1 MANLVAITLNRY
13 VKIVHTASYP
23 RLYSKQTIR
32 LSILLTWTLT
42 FGSPLPTFFGY
53 WGTIGPKRTD
63 ASTCTIVP
71 DAAGRSPTT
80 LLWILGNCAP
90 ITIMLWCY
98 GHIRVHVHR
107 SRTFVRKFSNGPDA
121 QPMIA
126 QATPRPSIDHLD
138 RMTCLIVGGYLFAF
152 EPILILGWFDT
163 DDTPIPPS
171 IHLLTATMAWSTSW
185 MNLLIYVTTNR
196 DYREAYRNL
205 FWPRRTLSS
214 KTQSLSYVTGN
225 TPPPPPPP
233 LPPKP
238 TNLFNQIRPRSAQA
252 SAQAKSWMTRMVI
265 GLSVLGVAIST
276 KAPACTEQWETH
288 HVIPA
293 CVQTAQ
299 WLHIQT
305 NGSICARSQ
314 QCLETTT
321 MVSPDA
327 KSCIPTRSCTKR
339 KTLNVDSL
347 QCQTNENATFVDR
360 LRIPP
365 LRSTLCSVGALTLRK
380 CPDYVERFEDV
391 PIAIVDGQAYP
402 LDVLRISQ
410 YADTSN
416 FSSYTCKGSCDHK
429 CEGTECHGD
438 TIFCAHFTCA
448 KRTNNIRDRN
458 SCECTFNSSSLS
470 RTIPTDHGNVVPS
483 CWGYLDPTRQNTS
496 VIHAQLSALQLVY

>member
-1 MANLVAITLNRY
+1 
-13 VKIVHTASYP
+13 
-23 RLYSKQTIR
+23 
-32 LSILLTWTLT
+32 
-42 FGSPLPTFFGY
+42 
-53 WGTIGPKRTD
+53 
-63 ASTCTIVP
+63 
-71 DAAGRSPTT
+71 
-80 LLWILGNCAP
+80 
-90 ITIMLWCY
+90 MLWCY

-265 GLSVLGVAIST
+265 GLSVLGVATAGHEPTPDLST

-293 CVQTAQ
+293 CIQTAQ

-339 KTLNVDSL
+339 RTLNVDSL

-365 LRSTLCSVGALTLRK
+365 LRSTLCSVGAFTLRN

-470 RTIPTDHGNVVPS
+470 RTIPTDHGNVAVLL
-483 CWGYLDPTRQNTS
+483 GL
-496 VIHAQLSALQLVY
+496 HACSNPEGNQETQPRRIPL